1 MPGAS
6 GFLCVLFPGTWQIM
20 RSLPQQV
27 FGVPLTGSTKFVII
41 NRKENCPIGQKNK
54 EERRV

>member
-1 MPGAS
+1 MPRAS
-6 GFLCVLFPGTWQIM
+6 GFLYVLVPGAWQIM

-27 FGVPLTGSTKFVII
+27 CGGLLTGNTKFVII
-41 NRKENCPIGQKNK
+41 NRKENCPVGQKNK